1 VISAPIAPSSGDKI
15 SATWMRALVN
25 YVRAIKP
32 IAGPGIRTS
41 ETPNGTILTC
51 PVKANPARPTPVDH
65 GCWKIVGGT
74 RDEEDEETGETVS
87 KPVRQFA
94 NQFYMDGEHNMNEL
108 ELEDAVE
115 DFVCQGELAEG
126 EEYTADDR
134 PFVCLK
140 VPATTDSEEDP
151 TLVGF
156 ADIEELQEAQKAV
169 AYVVKPLYKFTH
181 DGAVAVDF
189 RNCPSL
195 QVAEVLA

>member
-1 VISAPIAPSSGDKI
+1 
-15 SATWMRALVN
+15 MRALVN
-25 YVRAIKP
+25 YVRAIRP
-32 IAGPGIRTS
+32 IAGPGIRTR
-41 ETPNGTILTC
+41 ETPNGTILSC
-51 PVKANPARPTPVDH
+51 PVKANPARPTPVDL
-65 GCWKIVGGT
+65 GCWKIVVAT
-74 RDEEDEETGETVS
+74 RDEEDEETGETVT

-94 NQFYMDGEHNMNEL
+94 NQFYMDGEYNMHEL
-108 ELEDAVE
+108 ELDDAVE
-115 DFVCQGELAEG
+115 DFVCQGEPGEG

-169 AYVVKPLYKFTH
+169 AYVLKPLYKFTH

-189 RNCPSL
+189 RNCPTL
-195 QVAEVLA
+195 QVSEVLP